1 MIAVAPR
8 MVGASS
14 TLGAADLAARVAR
27 LAEIRSTGLVRH
39 ASEQTE
45 GGVEQS
51 LPLSAALRPLV
62 PGGCLR
68 RGSTISVMSG
78 GAPLAPTSSASS
90 WSAPS
95 RSVSLGPAS
104 SLASSAS
111 ASSGLASS
119 GSATRRPGAGST
131 SLLFTLLAE
140 ASAAGSWCAVVGLPR
155 LGLVAAAEA
164 GLALE
169 RLALVPTP
177 GPEWA
182 SVVAALLDGVDIVV
196 LATPG
201 GISAQ
206 VASRLTARARQR
218 GVVLVSVGRWPGADL
233 VLEATGT
240 TWHGLGQG
248 RGRLRSR
255 ETEVVAHGRGAATRA
270 RRVHLRFP
278 ASASEHPTTLVR
290 PLTSEPALVR
300 PPASEQPDRPSVRPG
315 VVALPAAAGSRLE
328 DFSELDLAG

>member
-1 MIAVAPR
+1 
-8 MVGASS
+8 
-14 TLGAADLAARVAR
+14 
-27 LAEIRSTGLVRH
+27 
-39 ASEQTE
+39 
-45 GGVEQS
+45 
-51 LPLSAALRPLV
+51 
-62 PGGCLR
+62 
-68 RGSTISVMSG
+68 
-78 GAPLAPTSSASS
+78 
-90 WSAPS
+90 
-95 RSVSLGPAS
+95 
-104 SLASSAS
+104 
-111 ASSGLASS
+111 
-119 GSATRRPGAGST
+119 
-131 SLLFTLLAE
+131 LFTLLAE

-169 RLALVPTP
+169 RLALVPAP

-240 TWHGLGQG
+240 AWHGLGQG

-278 ASASEHPTTLVR
+278 ASASEHPTTR
-290 PLTSEPALVR
+290 PLASEPALVR